1 LLDLAMG
8 TQRNLADRKLAG
20 ESPAKSSSLRT
31 PQHGIIDALASSMHW
46 HHRCTG
52 IIDALEQCPNSKAAP
67 GLEID
72 LELLDPPRD
81 VGECHGEG
89 DRVGCP
95 GDARRIFTVGVADRE
110 ADQLPG
116 GRYRAGDLGLGL

>member
-1 LLDLAMG
+1 M
-8 TQRNLADRKLAG
+8 
-20 ESPAKSSSLRT
+20 RT
-31 PQHGIIDALASSMHW
+31 PQHGIIDAL
-46 HHRCTG
+46 
-52 IIDALEQCPNSKAAP
+52 EQCRNSKAAP

-81 VGECHGEG
+81 VSECHGEG

-116 GRYRAGDLGLGL
+116 GRYRAGDLGLVYEMLRVGALVRGKSRKA